1 MFTNQGIKFF
11 IEKNRIKGGGKM
23 LKKLWKAGLIIM
35 LISMSSLGAEKTFND
50 YVLKQIKTY
59 PTDGSYTY
67 EWSNYPGVTQD
78 LVYQGIT
85 LVKGDPRHRSYCSG
99 ITFEVFFISYMNYV
113 KANGLPDSIGN
124 LSFAQV
130 EFFRRA
136 WYGTSGDRKTI
147 KTALE
152 AWGLGC
158 EVNDWEKVR
167 PGDFV
172 QIWRHSGSGH
182 TVIFLEWLKN
192 TSNEIVGIKY
202 WSSNYGLGPS
212 EAQEYFGLTG
222 KSIIKEQT
230 YCLRVIEPKDWWE
243 KNG

>member
-1 MFTNQGIKFF
+1 MV
-11 IEKNRIKGGGKM
+11 KNFKVTLIV
-23 LKKLWKAGLIIM
+23 LLASGLC
-35 LISMSSLGAEKTFND
+35 ISSTKSFND
-50 YVLKQIKTY
+50 YVLEQINTY

-78 LVYQGIT
+78 LYYQDML

-99 ITFEVFFISYMNYV
+99 ITFEVFFLAYLNYT
-113 KANGLPDSIGN
+113 KEYKLPSTIGN
-124 LSFAQV
+124 LTFAQM

-152 AWGLGC
+152 AWKLGY
-158 EVNDWEKVR
+158 ELSDWEKVL

-182 TVIFLEWLKN
+182 TVIFLEWIRN
-192 TSNEIVGIKY
+192 TFNEIVGIKY
-202 WSSNYGLGPS
+202 WSSNSGKGPS
-212 EAQEYFGLTG
+212 EAIEYFGSSG
-222 KSIIKEQT
+222 RAIIKDQT
-230 YCLRVIEPKDWWE
+230 YCLRVIEPKDWWLDQD
-243 KNG
+243 KVNGDVR